1 MLRVLAGT
9 LLASAFFS
17 SERLSRVHNGTLD
30 LEEGISTSDYRK
42 IVKRNSKRSEKELSF
57 VSLRKKLR
65 VVEYSNLQGKKIES
79 QFE

>member
-42 IVKRNSKRSEKELSF
+42 IVKRNSNE
-57 VSLRKKLR
+57 RKTTFFR
-65 VVEYSNLQGKKIES
+65 ISSNKTS
-79 QFE
+79 CR

>member
-42 IVKRNSKRSEKELSF
+42 IVKRNSNE
-57 VSLRKKLR
+57 RKTTFFR
-65 VVEYSNLQGKKIES
+65 ISSKKTS
-79 QFE
+79 CR